1 LLHEE
6 ESLWPGLG
14 RPHVRPPARPC
25 GKQREEGGLGQLQG
39 KTEFCPK
46 AMILIE
52 NPLKFS
58 KIFIKGLTNFNPNQ
72 I

>member
-6 ESLWPGLG
+6 EGLWSGLG
-14 RPHVRPPARPC
+14 RPCIRPPAGPC
-25 GKQREEGGLGQLQG
+25 GKQREEGALGQLQG
-39 KTEFCPK
+39 KTKFCPK